1 MEKIFGDVRRWTN
14 KPEIFNVVARIAT
27 VVARIATVVTRIATV
42 VARIDNVVTHTD
54 NVVTRIATVVTHIA
68 TVVTRIDVVVT
79 HHVSRLI
86 IIMIIIMVSS
96 GLHLTLLVF
105 GFYSHVAVVTVAKI
119 VGILLYNLRC
129 VIIVNYFLI
138 FDIIVM

>member
-1 MEKIFGDVRRWTN
+1 MKIFGDIRRWTN
-14 KPEIFNVVARIAT
+14 EPEIFIVVTHADNA
-27 VVARIATVVTRIATV
+27 VTRIDV
-42 VARIDNVVTHTD
+42 VVTHTD
-54 NVVTRIATVVTHIA
+54 DVVTRIATVVT
-68 TVVTRIDVVVT
+68 RIDVAVT
-79 HHVSRLI
+79 HHVSRL
-86 IIMIIIMVSS
+86 IIMVSS

-138 FDIIVM
+138 FDIIMM